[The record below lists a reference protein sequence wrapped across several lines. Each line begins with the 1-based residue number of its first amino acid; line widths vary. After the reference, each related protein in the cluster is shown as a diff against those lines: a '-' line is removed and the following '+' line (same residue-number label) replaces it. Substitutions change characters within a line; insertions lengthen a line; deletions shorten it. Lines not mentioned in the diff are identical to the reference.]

1 MVKEAI
7 DPITR
12 ELIKNSLSS
21 LIDEMALAM
30 CHTAYSSVIRD
41 IFDFCTGLVDDKGD
55 TIAEGLTNP
64 SMSGVIPFVV
74 RAVRKI
80 WGDRIYPGDIFICN
94 DPYEGATHLPDI
106 YLVKPI
112 FVDGELVAFSGA
124 DAHELDVGGRV
135 PGSNACD
142 NVDIYQEGLRMP
154 PLKYYERGERNYSIY
169 RIMEKNFRVSHIV
182 LGDIEAKVAAVSIGD
197 RRVQELAKKYGGW
210 KTVRRYIDDLMDYS
224 ERMTRASISEL
235 PDGVY
240 EFEDCMDDTGFT
252 DDPIVFHLKLIIKED
267 EMTFDFT
274 GTSPVRSPG
283 SMWLPYSSAYAMAL
297 CGVRLFIDPSVPANA
312 GVYRPITVIAPYGTA
327 VNASFPAGVAGR
339 GATLGRLF
347 DTIQGALAKVA
358 PDRIPGAFTGVDYG
372 LCTGGINEKGEMFVF
387 TDFLMGS
394 WGGRP
399 WGDGLDA
406 TTALWSNYSN
416 TPCEV
421 IENEKPFRIESY
433 TFVPD
438 TGGPGKYRGGLAII
452 KEYRCLVD
460 NITCQFRVD
469 RARFPAWGVQGGK
482 PGTLAEAYLTTA
494 DGKRRRLKKEI
505 FVLNK
510 GDLITC
516 ILPGA
521 GGWGNPYDR
530 ETGRVLRD
538 VEKEIVSIEKA
549 ESEYGVIINSQTMQ
563 VDFEATQKLRE
574 EALKNTDKRQGG

>member
-1 MVKEAI
+1 MPKEVKESI
-7 DPITR
+7 DLVTR

-21 LIDEMALAM
+21 IIDEMALTM

-41 IFDFCTGLVDDKGD
+41 IFDFCTGLVDDKSD

-74 RAVRKI
+74 RAVRQI
-80 WGDRIYPGDIFICN
+80 WGERIYPGDIFICN

-142 NVDIYQEGLRMP
+142 NTDIYQEGLRIP

-169 RIMEKNFRVSHIV
+169 RIMEKNFRVSHLV
-182 LGDIEAKVAAVSIGD
+182 LGDIEAKVAAVSIGE
-197 RRVQELAKKYGGW
+197 RRLIELAKKYGGW
-210 KTVRRYIDDLMDYS
+210 RTVRRYIDNLMDYS
-224 ERMTRASISEL
+224 ERMTRAAIREL

-240 EFEDCMDDTGFT
+240 EFEDAMDDNGFT
-252 DDPIVFHLKLIIKED
+252 DDPIVFHCMITIEGD
-267 EMTFDFT
+267 EMTLDFT
-274 GTSPVRSPG
+274 GTSLVTQG

-297 CGVRLFIDPSVPANA
+297 CGVRLIIDPSVPANA
-312 GVYRPITVIAPYGTA
+312 GVYRPIRVIAPYGTA

-347 DTIQGALAKVA
+347 DVIQGTLAKVA
-358 PDRIPGAFTGVDYG
+358 PDRVPAAFTGVDFG
-372 LCTGGINEKGEMFVF
+372 ICTGGKNEQGEQFVF

-399 WGDGLDA
+399 WGDGHDA
-406 TTALWSNYSN
+406 TTALWANYSN

-433 TFVPD
+433 TFAPD
-438 TGGPGKYRGGLAII
+438 TGGPGKFRGGLAIM

-460 NITCQFRVD
+460 NVTCQFRVD
-469 RARFPAWGVQGGK
+469 RSRFPAWGLQGGK
-482 PGTLAEAYLTTA
+482 SGTLAEAYLTTA
-494 DGKRRRLKKEI
+494 DGRRRRLKKEI

-521 GGWGNPYDR
+521 GGWGNPYER
-530 ETGRVLRD
+530 NIEKVLKD
-538 VEKEIVSIEKA
+538 VKKGVVSIEKA
-549 ESEYGVIINSQTMQ
+549 QRDYWVVIDEHTME
-563 VDFEATQKLRE
+563 VDFETTRKLRE
-574 EALKNTDKRQGG
+574 AALR